1 MTESTGTAGQ
11 QFDEIYARL
20 AMLVTEQASARKLRP
35 PPLRD
40 PSVAHLSAIDV
51 PRAALL
57 AIEGDRSFIASCY
70 LVLLDVAPNTKQLNH
85 RLRWLREGT
94 KTREELLDQI
104 LGSKTFANSRR
115 RVHFT

>member
-1 MTESTGTAGQ
+1 MTTDGQ
-11 QFDEIYARL
+11 QFAEIYARL
-20 AMLVTEQASARKLRP
+20 SALVTEQAAARKLRP

-57 AIEGDRSFIASCY
+57 AIEGDASFVASCY
-70 LVLLDVAPNTKQLNH
+70 LVLLDVAPSKKQLNH

-94 KTREELLDQI
+94 RTREEVLEQI
-104 LGSKTFANSRR
+104 TDSKTFANSGR
-115 RVHFT
+115 RVNFT